1 MTVRIGPAVH
11 SLQRYVLAGIMI
23 VVLVVFG
30 IGGWAATAKLSGA
43 VIGQGIVIVTS
54 RVKIV
59 QHLTGG
65 VVRSIHVRD
74 GDLVK
79 AGQIL
84 VQLDPTE
91 DRATATIIT
100 NSIDD
105 LMARKARLE
114 AERDGLE
121 RVSFPRILSER
132 ANDSDSRAALAIS
145 AESRLFKVR
154 YDARNGQKAQLK
166 ERGAQLLDEIKG
178 YESQIVAKDK
188 ELVLVQKELEGV
200 TTLWNQ
206 KLTPL
211 NRLVALQ
218 RDAARIEG
226 ERSQLTSMIAQAKV
240 KISEIELQIIQVDQD
255 LRKEVGKDLNETR
268 SKLAEY
274 DERKTAA
281 VDRLNR
287 TDIRASQSG
296 VVHQLAVHTIGGVIK
311 AGEQI
316 MRIVPNHD
324 AFEVEVRIAPSDVE
338 HVHLH
343 QDAALRFSAF
353 NQQTTPEIMGKVI
366 FIAADR
372 TQDPRNGVSYYT
384 TRIVID
390 ASEIKKLNGAKI
402 IPGMPVEA
410 FIQTRERTP
419 LSYLI
424 EPVAQQARKAFT
436 Q

>member
-11 SLQRYVLAGIMI
+11 SLQRYVLAGIMT

-132 ANDSDSRAALAIS
+132 ANDSDSLAIS

-218 RDAARIEG
+218 RDAAPRPK
-226 ERSQLTSMIAQAKV
+226 A
-240 KISEIELQIIQVDQD
+240 
-255 LRKEVGKDLNETR
+255 N
-268 SKLAEY
+268 
-274 DERKTAA
+274 AA
-281 VDRLNR
+281 
-287 TDIRASQSG
+287 S
-296 VVHQLAVHTIGGVIK
+296 
-311 AGEQI
+311 
-316 MRIVPNHD
+316 
-324 AFEVEVRIAPSDVE
+324 
-338 HVHLH
+338 
-343 QDAALRFSAF
+343 
-353 NQQTTPEIMGKVI
+353 
-366 FIAADR
+366 
-372 TQDPRNGVSYYT
+372 
-384 TRIVID
+384 
-390 ASEIKKLNGAKI
+390 
-402 IPGMPVEA
+402 
-410 FIQTRERTP
+410 
-419 LSYLI
+419 
-424 EPVAQQARKAFT
+424 
-436 Q
+436 